1 MPRVLKALY
10 EISMTSNCP
19 FKLTSERASER
30 ASRRDNMARD
40 HSEYIDDYCR
50 DNYGHSN
57 WGYLDTYTKEEL
69 KKADHD
75 IENNIVFWHEDD
87 EDEEGDE

>member
-1 MPRVLKALY
+1 
-10 EISMTSNCP
+10 
-19 FKLTSERASER
+19 
-30 ASRRDNMARD
+30 MARD
-40 HSEYIDDYCR
+40 HSENIDDYCR
-50 DNYGHSN
+50 ENYGHSN

-87 EDEEGDE
+87 EDEDEEKLQQLEIEKYGDVNQGLGTWNGYEYIKNK

>member
-1 MPRVLKALY
+1 NLKVGK
-10 EISMTSNCP
+10 IN
-19 FKLTSERASER
+19 KR

-75 IENNIVFWHEDD
+75 IENNIVFWHEDLSPD
-87 EDEEGDE
+87 MLEEVK

>member
-1 MPRVLKALY
+1 
-10 EISMTSNCP
+10 
-19 FKLTSERASER
+19 
-30 ASRRDNMARD
+30 MARD

-50 DNYGHSN
+50 DTYGHTN

-87 EDEEGDE
+87 EDIEEIEE

>member
-1 MPRVLKALY
+1 LIEILLVMILKFLLIKKY
-10 EISMTSNCP
+10 KVVWRKN
-19 FKLTSERASER
+19 
-30 ASRRDNMARD
+30 NMASD

-50 DNYGHSN
+50 DNYGHTN

-87 EDEEGDE
+87 EEGDE

>member
-1 MPRVLKALY
+1 M
-10 EISMTSNCP
+10 S
-19 FKLTSERASER
+19 
-30 ASRRDNMARD
+30 RD

-50 DNYGHSN
+50 DNFGHSN

-87 EDEEGDE
+87 EEGEEE

>member
-1 MPRVLKALY
+1 VSVY
-10 EISMTSNCP
+10 
-19 FKLTSERASER
+19 ASIKSDAKR

-50 DNYGHSN
+50 DNFGHSN

-69 KKADHD
+69 KKADHT

-87 EDEEGDE
+87 EEGDE